1 MSKVGSDKHKAF
13 IEENFVVCDKCGYNN
28 RKGRI
33 DNFGFCL
40 CCKKI
45 LDEKAYLKYKL
56 RMANKSICKK

>member
-1 MSKVGSDKHKAF
+1 MRKIGSEAHKKF
-13 IEENFVVCDKCGYNN
+13 IQDHFITCECGYNN